1 MNTYH
6 KYAPNVFIAK
16 CSEKYEKGDVIN
28 VTTKYGKE
36 NESIVFN
43 LVGVRDGFYY

>member
-6 KYAPNVFIAK
+6 KICPNVFLAK
-16 CSEKYEKGDVIN
+16 CDGKHEKGETID

-36 NESIVFN
+36 NKSIVFN
-43 LVGVRDGFYY
+43 LVFERDGFFY